1 MTIKVN
7 IENGVLEWSLN
18 DAIKKMP
25 EGLRPNPFNEATA
38 KTKFIELAIYHY
50 IVYLERNELFAMEV
64 KEIEDEVRLRAE
76 PSTSS
81 RKAAWN
87 NTWTPF

>member
-25 EGLRPNPFNEATA
+25 ECLRPNPFNESTA

-81 RKAAWN
+81 RKTARN
-87 NTWTPF
+87 NT

>member
-25 EGLRPNPFNEATA
+25 EGLRPNPFNETTA
-38 KTKFIELAIYHY
+38 KTKFVELALCHY
-50 IVYLERNELFAMEV
+50 IVYLERDELFAMEV

-81 RKAAWN
+81 RKAARN
-87 NTWTPF
+87 NT

>member
-25 EGLRPNPFNEATA
+25 EGLRPNPFNETTA
-38 KTKFIELAIYHY
+38 KTKFIELAISNY
-50 IVYLERNELFAMEV
+50 IQFLQENEDLVKEVEEFYEAMPLERKRSAV
-64 KEIEDEVRLRAE
+64 
-76 PSTSS
+76 T
-81 RKAAWN
+81 
-87 NTWTPF
+87 

>member
-25 EGLRPNPFNEATA
+25 EGLRPNPFNETTA
-38 KTKFIELAIYHY
+38 KTKFIELAISNY
-50 IVYLERNELFAMEV
+50 IQFLQENEDLVREVEEFYEAMPLERKRSAV
-64 KEIEDEVRLRAE
+64 
-76 PSTSS
+76 T
-81 RKAAWN
+81 
-87 NTWTPF
+87 

>member
-25 EGLRPNPFNEATA
+25 EGLRPNPFNETTA
-38 KTKFIELAIYHY
+38 KTKFIETAIYHY
-50 IVYLERNELFAMEV
+50 IIYLERHEAFATEV
-64 KEIEDEVRLRAE
+64 KGMEEAVRLCAE
-76 PSTSS
+76 PSMSS
-81 RKAAWN
+81 LKTARKN
-87 NTWTPF
+87 N

>member
-25 EGLRPNPFNEATA
+25 EGLRPNPFNETLSL
-38 KTKFIELAIYHY
+38 IHI
-50 IVYLERNELFAMEV
+50 
-64 KEIEDEVRLRAE
+64 
-76 PSTSS
+76 
-81 RKAAWN
+81 
-87 NTWTPF
+87 

>member
-25 EGLRPNPFNEATA
+25 EGLRPNPFNETTA
-38 KTKFIELAIYHY
+38 KRRFIETAIYHY
-50 IVYLERNELFAMEV
+50 IIYLERHDAFATEV
-64 KEIEDEVRLRAE
+64 KEMEDVVRLCAE
-76 PSTSS
+76 PITSS
-81 RKAAWN
+81 LKTARNIK
-87 NTWTPF
+87 

>member
-81 RKAAWN
+81 RKAA
-87 NTWTPF
+87 

>member
-76 PSTSS
+76 TSTSS
-81 RKAAWN
+81 RKAARN
-87 NTWTPF
+87 NT

>member
-7 IENGVLEWSLN
+7 IENGVLEQKLN
-18 DAIKKMP
+18 KAITEMP
-25 EGLRPNPFNEATA
+25 KSSRPNPFNETTA

-81 RKAAWN
+81 RKAARN
-87 NTWTPF
+87 NT

>member
-25 EGLRPNPFNEATA
+25 EGLRTNPFNETTA

-50 IVYLERNELFAMEV
+50 IVYLERNEIFAMEV

-81 RKAAWN
+81 RKAA
-87 NTWTPF
+87 

>member
-25 EGLRPNPFNEATA
+25 EGLRPNPFNETTA

-50 IVYLERNELFAMEV
+50 IVYLERNELLAMELQ
-64 KEIEDEVRLRAE
+64 EMEDEVRLRAE

-81 RKAAWN
+81 HQTARN
-87 NTWTPF
+87 NT